1 MPYIITTYGCRS
13 VYGTPN
19 VVVVKDRRAVATL
32 DEAREAARRIAR
44 ELPPVLS
51 PSPDDIMAFIQALP
65 VVGGWVG
72 PLPDGTAIEV
82 APVPLARLF
91 NEMRHAMTL
100 PNDAATEA
108 EILDAYNE
116 SAPAQS

>member
-51 PSPDDIMAFIQALP
+51 PSPAAGWDRDRGCAGS
-65 VVGGWVG
+65 VGAAVQR
-72 PLPDGTAIEV
+72 DAS
-82 APVPLARLF
+82 R
-91 NEMRHAMTL
+91 
-100 PNDAATEA
+100 NDAAERRR
-108 EILDAYNE
+108 D
-116 SAPAQS
+116 